1 MQETQHA
8 PLRDHS
14 RLPPNTCQSGGAL
27 LIITPTQLP
36 TEANAQPPAPPHMCT
51 RHTRTHKA
59 SSQGL
64 PTGSWWPFSAY
75 DLRGF
80 PVRLLPLG
88 ETLRTAKPPNITVK
102 ILSPLITTLKY
113 RRMLFFVA
121 QAFKAFFIETM
132 LRQLAN
138 ESKESLKSMFR
149 QKCQVSWLKL
159 WKCYNLHKFWSLFL
173 DIRDLYCKKYYKIIQ
188 LAQHWFAKNAI
199 RPLVNGIFSVQAQ
212 ELLQIAKTLSHG
224 ATCTPRWLNPARLGM
239 LEFNTVQICSGKSS
253 AIIK

>member
-1 MQETQHA
+1 MPRREEMQETQRA

-14 RLPPNTCQSGGAL
+14 GLPPSICQSGGAL

-36 TEANAQPPAPPHMCT
+36 TEANAQPPAPPHTCT

-64 PTGSWWPFSAY
+64 STGSWWPFGAY
-75 DLRGF
+75 DLHGF
-80 PVRLLPLG
+80 PVRLLSSG
-88 ETLRTAKPPNITVK
+88 ETLRTAKSPNITVK
-102 ILSPLITTLKY
+102 MLLPLITTPRY

-138 ESKESLKSMFR
+138 ESKESLMSMFR

-159 WKCYNLHKFWSLFL
+159 
-173 DIRDLYCKKYYKIIQ
+173 
-188 LAQHWFAKNAI
+188 
-199 RPLVNGIFSVQAQ
+199 
-212 ELLQIAKTLSHG
+212 
-224 ATCTPRWLNPARLGM
+224 
-239 LEFNTVQICSGKSS
+239 
-253 AIIK
+253 